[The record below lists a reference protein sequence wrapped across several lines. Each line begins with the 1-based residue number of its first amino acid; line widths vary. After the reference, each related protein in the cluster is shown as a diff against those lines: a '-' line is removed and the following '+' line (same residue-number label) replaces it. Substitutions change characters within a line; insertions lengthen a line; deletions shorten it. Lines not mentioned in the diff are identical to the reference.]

1 MDITIS
7 LNNID
12 KAIKEL
18 EEYKKTFNDNVTEL
32 VTELTEYGADKA
44 SQNFKSAQYDG
55 TNDVYVNSSVGRK
68 SKNKVVGEIE
78 ADGSAVLFIEFGTG
92 VFYGNAHPEAYD
104 HGYFP
109 GSYGPNGLE
118 NTWGY
123 YGEGGTNGVYRKTT
137 DKGDLYT
144 THGNPANRCLYD
156 AGKAIEAQAPRIA
169 REVFK

>member
-1 MDITIS
+1 MDIT
-7 LNNID
+7 LDLTNID
-12 KAIKEL
+12 KAIKEV
-18 EEYKKTFNDNVTEL
+18 EEYKKTFESNVTKL
-32 VTELTEYGADKA
+32 LTGLTEYGADKA

-55 TNDVYVNSSVGRK
+55 TNDVIVSSSVGK
-68 SKNKVVGEIE
+68 KVGTIE
-78 ADGSAVLFIEFGTG
+78 AFGESVLFIEFGTG
-92 VFYGNAHPEAYD
+92 VHYGNSHPEAYD

-137 DKGDLYT
+137 AKGDLYT

-156 AGKAIEAQAPRIA
+156 AGKAIETQAPRIA
-169 REVFK
+169 REIFK